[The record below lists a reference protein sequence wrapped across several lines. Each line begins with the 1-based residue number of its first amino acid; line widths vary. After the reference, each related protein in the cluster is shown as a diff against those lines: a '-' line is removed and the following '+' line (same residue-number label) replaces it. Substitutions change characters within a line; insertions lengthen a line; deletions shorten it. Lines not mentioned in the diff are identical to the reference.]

1 MRPVEPP
8 SSRLAIARTHTPP
21 ATPPAIRLRAIAAN
35 VKLGASLDLALALA
49 RVAAVV
55 VVAVGVVMTR
65 ARVRPAP
72 DVRALARATATPT
85 RRRATRE
92 MSLDV
97 FAPSSASRASRAG
110 VARAMTTSGTSTSR
124 STRRRRG
131 DVAARASKGK
141 RREGD
146 DRGARDASSTPPPR
160 ITKRTNGMSVA
171 TQIKLVERFKSLS
184 GGDGSNANARANA
197 GRGTSGT
204 SAKPIEGGRR
214 KGADGTRDRTYE
226 AELARRRA
234 EKKREARLRSELER
248 FSGGGE
254 PPLLLVDGYNVC
266 GLEGADG
273 VEEANAAFRRGD
285 MDAARVA
292 LTKEVMD
299 FKSFSGYAVAL
310 VWDADRNR
318 DKDEDEIEGDLDVD
332 GFMTVYS
339 VKNDADSWIEARVAQ
354 EIGADKK
361 SNRVVYVAT
370 SDNALSSIAR
380 GTGAY
385 VVTAKA
391 FVEELRKASQGE
403 KEILQEMAIAA
414 RWNSSKKMSNVG
426 VRDDDVKRKLL
437 EMYKTAPNMEAPANA
452 PKGDFKRH
460 SETTKMKQAPKAPK
474 WAEMRTAQRR
484 QNKP

>member
-1 MRPVEPP
+1 
-8 SSRLAIARTHTPP
+8 
-21 ATPPAIRLRAIAAN
+21 
-35 VKLGASLDLALALA
+35 
-49 RVAAVV
+49 
-55 VVAVGVVMTR
+55 
-65 ARVRPAP
+65 
-72 DVRALARATATPT
+72 
-85 RRRATRE
+85 
-92 MSLDV
+92 
-97 FAPSSASRASRAG
+97 
-110 VARAMTTSGTSTSR
+110 
-124 STRRRRG
+124 
-131 DVAARASKGK
+131 
-141 RREGD
+141 
-146 DRGARDASSTPPPR
+146 
-160 ITKRTNGMSVA
+160 MSVA

-292 LTKEVMD
+292 LTKEVKD

-318 DKDEDEIEGDLDVD
+318 DKVEDEIEGDLDVD

-460 SETTKMKQAPKAPK
+460 SETRKMKQAPKAPK

>member
-1 MRPVEPP
+1 MSVDV
-8 SSRLAIARTHTPP
+8 S
-21 ATPPAIRLRAIAAN
+21 
-35 VKLGASLDLALALA
+35 AS
-49 RVAAVV
+49 
-55 VVAVGVVMTR
+55 
-65 ARVRPAP
+65 
-72 DVRALARATATPT
+72 
-85 RRRATRE
+85 
-92 MSLDV
+92 
-97 FAPSSASRASRAG
+97 SSAARASRAR
-110 VARAMTTSGTSTSR
+110 VARAMTATHPSTSR
-124 STRRRRG
+124 GRRRG
-131 DVAARASKGK
+131 DVAARAREGK

-146 DRGARDASSTPPPR
+146 ARDARDASPTPPPR
-160 ITKRTNGMSVA
+160 ITKRANGMSVA
-171 TQIKLVERFKSLS
+171 TQIELVERFKSLR
-184 GGDGSNANARANA
+184 GGDGGSNANANA
-197 GRGTSGT
+197 RRGTRGT
-204 SAKPIEGGRR
+204 SAKPIEGARQN
-214 KGADGTRDRTYE
+214 GAGGARDRAYE

-234 EKKREARLRSELER
+234 EKKREARLRGELER

-254 PPLLLVDGYNVC
+254 APLLLVDGYNVC

-292 LTKEVMD
+292 LTKEVKD

-318 DKDEDEIEGDLDVD
+318 DKVEDEIEGDLDVD

-354 EIGADKK
+354 EFGTDKK
-361 SNRVVYVAT
+361 SDRTVYVAT
-370 SDNALSSIAR
+370 SDNALSLIAS

-385 VVTAKA
+385 VLTAKA
-391 FVEELRKASQGE
+391 FVEELRKATQGE
-403 KEILQEMAIAA
+403 KEILEEMAIAA

-460 SETTKMKQAPKAPK
+460 SETRKMKQAPKAPK

>member
-1 MRPVEPP
+1 MSVDVSA
-8 SSRLAIARTHTPP
+8 SSSA
-21 ATPPAIRLRAIAAN
+21 
-35 VKLGASLDLALALA
+35 
-49 RVAAVV
+49 
-55 VVAVGVVMTR
+55 
-65 ARVRPAP
+65 
-72 DVRALARATATPT
+72 ARA
-85 RRRATRE
+85 
-92 MSLDV
+92 
-97 FAPSSASRASRAG
+97 SSAR
-110 VARAMTTSGTSTSR
+110 VARAMTATHPSTSR
-124 STRRRRG
+124 GRRRG
-131 DVAARASKGK
+131 DVAARAREGK

-146 DRGARDASSTPPPR
+146 ARDARDASPTPPPR
-160 ITKRTNGMSVA
+160 ITKRANGMSVA
-171 TQIKLVERFKSLS
+171 TQIELVERFKSLR
-184 GGDGSNANARANA
+184 GGDGGLNANANAR
-197 GRGTSGT
+197 RGTRGT
-204 SAKPIEGGRR
+204 SAKPIEGARQN
-214 KGADGTRDRTYE
+214 GAGGARDRAYE